1 MSFASGNITMRVH
14 FLISNRYTSRIIQC
28 VKGIGYARLV
38 RTRDMEIDAGGL
50 DVVVSQQF
58 LYGAEVCA
66 LLQQVRGKG
75 VSKHVDVYAM
85 PYTCTVGGFFQHF
98 HQRACRILLAGRFS
112 LKQPFFRAVFPEI
125 FPKFMQHFLRQ
136 QRVAAFLAFT
146 HDAHQHTLTVDVRR
160 GEVEQLTPAKPCGIY
175 Q

>member
-58 LYGAEVCA
+58 LYGTEVCA

-75 VSKHVDVYAM
+75 VSKHVEQNI
-85 PYTCTVGGFFQHF
+85 G
-98 HQRACRILLAGRFS
+98 S
-112 LKQPFFRAVFPEI
+112 KQM
-125 FPKFMQHFLRQ
+125 K
-136 QRVAAFLAFT
+136 
-146 HDAHQHTLTVDVRR
+146 
-160 GEVEQLTPAKPCGIY
+160 G
-175 Q
+175 